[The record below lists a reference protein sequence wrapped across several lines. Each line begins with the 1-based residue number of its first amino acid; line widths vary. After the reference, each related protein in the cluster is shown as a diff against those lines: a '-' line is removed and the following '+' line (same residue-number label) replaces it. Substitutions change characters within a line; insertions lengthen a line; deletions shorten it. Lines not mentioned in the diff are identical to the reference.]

1 MKKDRK
7 LKKEDVNSTFKRKS
21 KGVFTNQKQ
30 IDRAIQAAVDQ
41 YNKWKKNAL

>member
-7 LKKEDVNSTFKRKS
+7 SKPGNMNNTIKRKPTS
-21 KGVFTNQKQ
+21 IFTNQKQ

-41 YNKWKKNAL
+41 YNKWKKNAI